1 MADLANLAI
10 TCTSSPSSVPA
21 PDVYS
26 IFGHLMTVKPSDIG
40 TVVVALAIGSMTVW
54 IANWQR
60 RIAKEKVISD
70 LFEKRYAI
78 YGAHAQAIINVC
90 MRDLD
95 SSVLHDLLDKSIYLG
110 EQARFLLDTKTDKY
124 LKTIRQ
130 RLFQITG
137 NRKRM
142 KEMKSVPNLSKE
154 DKDFIYDLSE
164 KNRILEQELQIEIE
178 NKFPDMFIKFLRITD
193 FRTSF

>member
-21 PDVYS
+21 PDVYL
-26 IFGHLMTVKPSDIG
+26 IFGHWVTVKPSDIG
-40 TVVVALAIGSMTVW
+40 TVVVALVIGSMTVW

-78 YGAHAQAIINVC
+78 YGAYARAIINVC
-90 MRDLD
+90 MRNFDPDANHDVLD
-95 SSVLHDLLDKSIYLG
+95 ETIYLG
-110 EQARFLLDTKTDKY
+110 EQARFLLDIETHQY
-124 LKTIRQ
+124 LCTIRQ
-130 RLFQITG
+130 RLFQING

-142 KEMKSVPNLSKE
+142 KEMKSVPNLSKD
-154 DKDFIYDLSE
+154 DKDSIYELSE
-164 KNRILEQELQIEIE
+164 ENRILERELRIEMEGKLPNI
-178 NKFPDMFIKFLRITD
+178 FIKFLRITD
-193 FRTSF
+193 FRTNT